1 MGLLLHDDYNVA
13 WLGAWELISLSVE
26 SVLSVVRGSLVNSSL
41 KNLLL
46 LDDLLSIAGLALVS
60 LVNDFSLASAIVTW
74 SL

>member
-13 WLGAWELISLSVE
+13 WLCAWELISLSVE